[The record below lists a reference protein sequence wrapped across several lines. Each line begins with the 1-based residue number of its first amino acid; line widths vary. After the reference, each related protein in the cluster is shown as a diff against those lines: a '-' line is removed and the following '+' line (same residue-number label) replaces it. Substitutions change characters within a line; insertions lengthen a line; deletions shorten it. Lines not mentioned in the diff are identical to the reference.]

1 MAFYLLALKSAFRN
15 PLRMFLTTVGIAI
28 AIVAFIFLRT
38 IIRAWYAG
46 VEASS
51 SDRLITRNRISLV
64 FPLPLTYLEKIRGVQ
79 GVSDVGILNWFGAI
93 YKDEKNFFA
102 QFATDPESLLRLYP
116 EFVLTNEEK
125 QAFIGDRT
133 GCLVGYELQR
143 KYGFKVGDT
152 IVLSGT
158 IYPGEWKFTV
168 RGVYKGAQKLTDTTA
183 MYFHW
188 KYLNEQLPEEQQ
200 NRIGIVA
207 VKVNDPNAGPAV
219 GAAIDKLFVNSP
231 YETKTESEKA
241 FQLSFVSMASAILK
255 AISVVSGVILFIMTL
270 IIGNTLAMSTRERI
284 NEYAAMRAIGFRP
297 SHILRLVLLE
307 GVVVGVVGIGLGVL
321 AAIPLLQSAADFFQ
335 SNLGAFLGAFD
346 LDPMIV
352 ALAAGVSLFLTVS
365 AALVPAVRASQE
377 NIVAGLRRVE

>member
-15 PLRMFLTTVGIAI
+15 PLRMFLTTIGIAI

-64 FPLPLTYLEKIRGVQ
+64 FPLPLTYLDKIRGVQ

-116 EFVLTNEEK
+116 EFVLTDEEK

-270 IIGNTLAMSTRERI
+270 IIGNTLAMSTRERV

-307 GVVVGVVGIGLGVL
+307 GLVVGVVGIGLGVL

-335 SNLGAFLGAFD
+335 RNLGAFLGAFD

-352 ALAAGVSLFLTVS
+352 ALAGGVSLFLTVS
-365 AALVPAVRASQE
+365 AALVPAIRASQE